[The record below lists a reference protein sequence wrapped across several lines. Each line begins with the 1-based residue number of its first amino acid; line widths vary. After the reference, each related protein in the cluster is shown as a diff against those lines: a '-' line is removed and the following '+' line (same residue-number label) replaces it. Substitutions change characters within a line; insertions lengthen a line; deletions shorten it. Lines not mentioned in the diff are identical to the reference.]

1 MNAWL
6 SRPRLMRVLGSWAL
20 VAGFSLPA
28 FADEVVEPPIHG
40 GGTPRAT
47 RPTGDSL
54 DRAQGLLDA
63 GQPEAAIQ
71 AYQVAIQADPSNV
84 EALYRLAVAF
94 QRLRRW
100 SQAAATAER
109 AFKVDNRQPDVQA
122 LWGHAL
128 LRMGRYPEAIW
139 VLEGM
144 VRLNSG
150 RALAPVYY
158 DLAQACFAMKWYDRS
173 VDYALRHLQLADTP
187 QGHALL
193 ARSYLAQGYKEKSLE
208 QLQRAVQLFE
218 AVEDKAR

>member
-1 MNAWL
+1 MRARHPGR
-6 SRPRLMRVLGSWAL
+6 SGARVLMAL
-20 VAGFSLPA
+20 GLVVACGAPA
-28 FADEVVEPPIHG
+28 GADEWVEPPAAG
-40 GGTPRAT
+40 RQPVR
-47 RPTGDSL
+47 RPADAL
-54 DRAQGLLDA
+54 ERAQALFEA
-63 GQPEAAIQ
+63 GQHEAAIQ
-71 AYQVAIQADPSNV
+71 AYQTAIQADPGNV
-84 EALYRLAVAF
+84 EALYRLALAF

-100 SQAAATAER
+100 AQAAATAER
-109 AFKVDNRQPDVQA
+109 AFKVDNRHPEAQA

-150 RALAPVYY
+150 RPLAPVYY
-158 DLAQACFAMKWYDRS
+158 DLAQACYQMKWFDRS

-193 ARSYLAQGYKEKSLE
+193 ARSYLAQGYKDKTLAE
-208 QLQRAVQLFE
+208 LQRSVQLYE